1 MHYNDP
7 GKLLK
12 VAARSELA
20 DCELARAAADL
31 EAQGYG
37 AAADV
42 LLGHARACRVD
53 AIQLRALAGGQTYMR
68 LAEQPV
74 SRKS

>member
-1 MHYNDP
+1 MHHNDP
-7 GKLLK
+7 SKLLK

-20 DCELARAAADL
+20 DSELATAAADL

-37 AAADV
+37 AAAEV
-42 LLGHARACRVD
+42 LRGHARACRVD

-68 LAEQPV
+68 LTEQPV

>member
-1 MHYNDP
+1 MQQNDP
-7 GKLLK
+7 RALLK

-20 DCELARAAADL
+20 DTELAMAAADL

-42 LLGHARACRVD
+42 LRGHARTCRVD
-53 AIQLRALAGGQTYMR
+53 AIRLRALAGGQTYLTR
-68 LAEQPV
+68 AQQSV
-74 SRKS
+74 SRKF